1 MLLVALGPRRIPA
14 WIWPVGG
21 ALVLVALK
29 TESLPAAVLSITSN
43 WNVLLFI
50 AALMA
55 ISAAA
60 DESGLF
66 GWIAGIIVAHAKGS
80 RAKLFSYLF
89 LGGALL
95 TIVMSN
101 DTTAVVFTPI
111 VYRAVS
117 GCGLSVLPF
126 LYACTF
132 VADTA
137 SFGFPFS
144 NPANILV
151 LPRPEL
157 ISFMLHL
164 TIPMLVAVALNLA
177 IFRFIFR
184 RALEG
189 DYELPL
195 PPPLDPRT
203 RNVLIAMAI
212 VALLYFLAVGF
223 DISLGPTAALGAVI
237 VLASARANPRIVIAR
252 VSWTTLVLL
261 CGLFV
266 LLDAV
271 EHQGAIVWVLRGL
284 HDAAHSGAFGEILS
298 AAFGAALASNL
309 INNLPVAALSGTIV
323 AQAGH
328 SLAYPLIAGA
338 DVGPNL
344 STTGSLAT
352 ILWLSIVRERGLH
365 VSRREYARLGLC
377 VVPPTLLFTC
387 LWLWLV
393 R

>member
-1 MLLVALGPRRIPA
+1 
-14 WIWPVGG
+14 VGG

-328 SLAYPLIAGA
+328 TLAYPLIAGA

>member
-1 MLLVALGPRRIPA
+1 MLLIALGPRRIPA
-14 WIWPVGG
+14 WIWPAGG
-21 ALVLVALK
+21 ALVVVALQA
-29 TESLPAAVLSITSN
+29 ESLPAAGFSIAAQ
-43 WNVLLFI
+43 WNVLVFI
-50 AALMA
+50 AALMV
-55 ISAAA
+55 ISSAA

-66 GWIAGIIVAHAKGS
+66 SWIADVIVARANGS
-80 RAKLFSYLF
+80 QHKLFSYLF

-117 GCGLSVLPF
+117 GRGLTALPF

-157 ISFMLHL
+157 IPFIVHL
-164 TIPMLVAVALNLA
+164 TIPMLVAVALNLV

-184 RALEG
+184 RALQD
-189 DYELPL
+189 DYTYPA
-195 PPPLDPRT
+195 PPPLDART
-203 RNVLIAMAI
+203 RNVLIAMVI

-223 DISLGPTAALGAVI
+223 DMSLGPTAALGALI
-237 VLASARANPRIVIAR
+237 VLCAARPNPRVVIAR

-271 EHQGAIVWVLRGL
+271 EHQGAIVWALRGL
-284 HDAAHSGAFGEILS
+284 DDAAHSGAFGEILA
-298 AAFGAALASNL
+298 AAFGSAIASNL

-323 AQAGH
+323 AHVGH

-352 ILWLSIVRERGLH
+352 ILWLAIVRERGLH
-365 VSRREYARLGLC
+365 VSTREYARLGLC
-377 VVPPTLLFTC
+377 VVPPTLLLTC

>member
-328 SLAYPLIAGA
+328 TLAYPLIAGA